1 MQNQYMNT
9 PKAFSY
15 FKMLLQR
22 VAIAFLVSTLCR
34 LVFYIFNIENFV
46 GNPINAFFQGLRF
59 DAVSVTYCF
68 APMILL
74 SLLPLPW
81 RRTRIYQGII
91 EFTFYLGIV
100 LTIIPNFVDTIS
112 YHFTVKRS
120 TADVLQFATTGDDA
134 SKVIP
139 DFIRENWFLVIVLI
153 VVLWGV
159 NKLYNF
165 TKKHFVKVKTT
176 IKSFIIQFGVMLLGL
191 GLLVLGAR
199 GGMELKPINIIEASR
214 YVKPNFVPVVLN
226 TPFTI
231 LKTLL
236 QESIKPKT
244 YFTQDKVDSL
254 YKPHFIVKS
263 DHHISEEKKNVV
275 VLILESFAKEYVGYF
290 NPDRHFTPFLDSLM
304 QESLVFTDAYAS
316 GQQSIDAVPAIFSSL
331 PDLMSRPY
339 ILSSYSNNK
348 LPGLPTALNNQG
360 YQTSFFHGGNNGTM
374 GFDGFMNN
382 VGIQNYFG
390 LDQYPE
396 EDAIRDTDGKWG
408 IYDGPYLEYFA
419 NELGQQKQ
427 PFFSSIFTLS
437 SHFPYTLPK
446 GYENKYPKGEHEIM
460 ELVAYSD
467 DMLKAFFKKIENE
480 EWFKNTMFVIT
491 ADHTA
496 QPIDD
501 FYKSRI
507 GKYAIPLFIYSP
519 KGDLKGVDTLVS
531 SHVDIMPTIL
541 DYAQLD
547 GTYFAH
553 GASLLDKERAGYA
566 MQFENGLYQYVDN
579 DYLIVFD
586 GENMKECYRRP
597 KVDQLEGLRF
607 EIITD
612 EERKKIKAIVKKI
625 KAIIQK
631 YNETLIY
638 NKLYIP

>member
-1 MQNQYMNT
+1 MNT

-15 FKMLLQR
+15 FKMLIQR
-22 VAIAFLVSTLCR
+22 VAIAFLISTLCR
-34 LVFYIFNIENFV
+34 LVFYIFNINNFV
-46 GNPINAFFQGLRF
+46 GNPFNAFFQGLRF

-68 APMILL
+68 APMIIL

-81 RRTRIYQGII
+81 RRTKIYQGII
-91 EFTFYLGIV
+91 EFTFYLGII
-100 LTIIPNFVDTIS
+100 LTIVPNFVDTIS

-134 SKVIP
+134 AKVIP
-139 DFIRENWFLVIVLI
+139 DFIRENWLLVILLAVF
-153 VVLWGV
+153 LWGIS
-159 NKLYNF
+159 KLYKQ
-165 TKKHFVKVKTT
+165 TKKQFVRVKTT
-176 IKSFIIQFGVMLLGL
+176 FKSFIIQFGFMLLGL
-191 GLLVLGAR
+191 GFVILGAR

-244 YFTQDKVDSL
+244 YFSKEEALEL
-254 YKPHFIVKS
+254 YRPHLTVQAQESAVGK
-263 DHHISEEKKNVV
+263 KKNVV
-275 VLILESFAKEYVGYF
+275 VIILESFAKEYVGYF
-290 NPDRHFTPFLDSLM
+290 NPERKFTPFLDSLM

-316 GQQSIDAVPAIFSSL
+316 GQQSIDAVPAIFSSM

-348 LPGLPTALNNQG
+348 LPGLPTALNKHG

-382 VGIQNYFG
+382 VGIQKYFG

-396 EDAIRDTDGKWG
+396 NKIKTDTDGKWG
-408 IYDGPYLEYFA
+408 IYDGPYLDYFA
-419 NELGQQKQ
+419 DKLGEQKE

-437 SHFPYTLPK
+437 SHFPYTLPD
-446 GYENKYPKGEHEIM
+446 GFENKYPKGQHPIM

-467 DMLKAFFKKIENE
+467 DMLKAFFERVKDEK
-480 EWFKNTMFVIT
+480 WFKNTLFVIT

-507 GKYAIPLFIYSP
+507 GKYAIPLMVYSP
-519 KGDLKGVDTLVS
+519 TGDLKGQDNEVS
-531 SHVDIMPTIL
+531 SHIDIMPTIL
-541 DYAQLD
+541 DYANLQGQYFTH
-547 GTYFAH
+547 GT
-553 GASLLDKERAGYA
+553 SLLKKDREGFAI
-566 MQFENGLYQYVDN
+566 QFENGLYQYVDKE
-579 DYLIVFD
+579 YVIIFD
-586 GENMKECYRRP
+586 GNRVKESYRRP
-597 KVDQLEGLRF
+597 TTETLEGFYLHKCP
-607 EIITD
+607 EKEQEHITGIVQ
-612 EERKKIKAIVKKI
+612 KIKAIV
-625 KAIIQK
+625 QN
-631 YNETLIY
+631 YNNTLIY
-638 NKLYIP
+638 NKLYIQ